1 MKDNVFVGYWED
13 EEEEEEEE
21 ELFYWVI
28 DSGCWYNTKVYI

>member
-1 MKDNVFVGYWED
+1 MKDNVFVGYW
-13 EEEEEEEE
+13 EEEEEEE